1 MLQAHIVGS
10 GVSREH
16 ERDHD
21 AEHQRNDGSRHSRT
35 THGGVDPV
43 LEGRQ
48 HQDQH
53 AQQSAGADAG
63 QAALPVDTLPE
74 AAQQHSHSHAGQEGA
89 HDGGDVADNVVDEQG
104 DEEGSAQGADQS
116 DTAVLGVI
124 FFFEGKEVSPMPS
137 GDAHR
142 SLARALDILE
152 LCSLNGSGYTLTQLS
167 QQLGIAKGS
176 ISPLLH
182 TLRDRG
188 YLTLDDQDHHYRI
201 GRMAFRIGNT
211 YLDEASAL
219 REIYRLMHDIVSVCH
234 ETCHLG
240 SLKNGDVY
248 YLKKVESPLYSHTVT
263 VEGRSLPAYATGVGK
278 ALLADYQLPQLKA
291 LYYDGLYPLTEHTI
305 TDFRLLADQLAEIR
319 ASGFAYECEESTRGI
334 RCIGVPLRK
343 SGKVVAAL
351 SVAFPLERYSDAAAA
366 SARQALDEARRQIER
381 MLCSVE
387 LQF

>member
-1 MLQAHIVGS
+1 
-10 GVSREH
+10 
-16 ERDHD
+16 
-21 AEHQRNDGSRHSRT
+21 
-35 THGGVDPV
+35 
-43 LEGRQ
+43 
-48 HQDQH
+48 
-53 AQQSAGADAG
+53 
-63 QAALPVDTLPE
+63 
-74 AAQQHSHSHAGQEGA
+74 
-89 HDGGDVADNVVDEQG
+89 
-104 DEEGSAQGADQS
+104 
-116 DTAVLGVI
+116 
-124 FFFEGKEVSPMPS
+124 MPS

-167 QQLGIAKGS
+167 QHLGIAKGS

-248 YLKKVESPLYSHTVT
+248 YLKKVETPLRSRTVT
-263 VEGRSLPAYATGVGK
+263 VEGRSLPAY
-278 ALLADYQLPQLKA
+278 
-291 LYYDGLYPLTEHTI
+291 
-305 TDFRLLADQLAEIR
+305 
-319 ASGFAYECEESTRGI
+319 TRGI

>member
-1 MLQAHIVGS
+1 
-10 GVSREH
+10 
-16 ERDHD
+16 
-21 AEHQRNDGSRHSRT
+21 
-35 THGGVDPV
+35 
-43 LEGRQ
+43 
-48 HQDQH
+48 
-53 AQQSAGADAG
+53 
-63 QAALPVDTLPE
+63 
-74 AAQQHSHSHAGQEGA
+74 
-89 HDGGDVADNVVDEQG
+89 
-104 DEEGSAQGADQS
+104 
-116 DTAVLGVI
+116 
-124 FFFEGKEVSPMPS
+124 MPS

-167 QQLGIAKGS
+167 QHLGIAKGS

-278 ALLADYQLPQLKA
+278 ALLA
-291 LYYDGLYPLTEHTI
+291 
-305 TDFRLLADQLAEIR
+305 EIR

>member
-1 MLQAHIVGS
+1 
-10 GVSREH
+10 
-16 ERDHD
+16 
-21 AEHQRNDGSRHSRT
+21 
-35 THGGVDPV
+35 
-43 LEGRQ
+43 
-48 HQDQH
+48 
-53 AQQSAGADAG
+53 
-63 QAALPVDTLPE
+63 
-74 AAQQHSHSHAGQEGA
+74 
-89 HDGGDVADNVVDEQG
+89 
-104 DEEGSAQGADQS
+104 
-116 DTAVLGVI
+116 
-124 FFFEGKEVSPMPS
+124 MPS

-248 YLKKVESPLYSHTVT
+248 YLKKVETPLRSRTVT

-278 ALLADYQLPQLKA
+278 ALLADYQLP
-291 LYYDGLYPLTEHTI
+291 PLTEHTI

>member
-1 MLQAHIVGS
+1 
-10 GVSREH
+10 
-16 ERDHD
+16 
-21 AEHQRNDGSRHSRT
+21 
-35 THGGVDPV
+35 
-43 LEGRQ
+43 
-48 HQDQH
+48 
-53 AQQSAGADAG
+53 
-63 QAALPVDTLPE
+63 
-74 AAQQHSHSHAGQEGA
+74 
-89 HDGGDVADNVVDEQG
+89 
-104 DEEGSAQGADQS
+104 
-116 DTAVLGVI
+116 
-124 FFFEGKEVSPMPS
+124 MPS

-248 YLKKVESPLYSHTVT
+248 YLKKVETPLHSRTVT
-263 VEGRSLPAYATGVGK
+263 VEGRSVHMSRADEGRDALTAYATGVGK

-351 SVAFPLERYSDAAAA
+351 SVAFPLERYNDAAAA

-387 LQF
+387 LHF

>member
-1 MLQAHIVGS
+1 MCWW
-10 GVSREH
+10 
-16 ERDHD
+16 
-21 AEHQRNDGSRHSRT
+21 
-35 THGGVDPV
+35 P
-43 LEGRQ
+43 
-48 HQDQH
+48 
-53 AQQSAGADAG
+53 
-63 QAALPVDTLPE
+63 
-74 AAQQHSHSHAGQEGA
+74 
-89 HDGGDVADNVVDEQG
+89 
-104 DEEGSAQGADQS
+104 
-116 DTAVLGVI
+116 
-124 FFFEGKEVSPMPS
+124 
-137 GDAHR
+137 
-142 SLARALDILE
+142 LDILE

-167 QQLGIAKGS
+167 QHLGIAKGS

-319 ASGFAYECEESTRGI
+319 AWPPAPGQSGTAERPGSSSWHASDGTDRPARWCRSDGWCRSR
-334 RCIGVPLRK
+334 RCCG
-343 SGKVVAAL
+343 
-351 SVAFPLERYSDAAAA
+351 
-366 SARQALDEARRQIER
+366 
-381 MLCSVE
+381 
-387 LQF
+387 

>member
-1 MLQAHIVGS
+1 
-10 GVSREH
+10 
-16 ERDHD
+16 
-21 AEHQRNDGSRHSRT
+21 
-35 THGGVDPV
+35 
-43 LEGRQ
+43 
-48 HQDQH
+48 
-53 AQQSAGADAG
+53 
-63 QAALPVDTLPE
+63 
-74 AAQQHSHSHAGQEGA
+74 
-89 HDGGDVADNVVDEQG
+89 
-104 DEEGSAQGADQS
+104 
-116 DTAVLGVI
+116 
-124 FFFEGKEVSPMPS
+124 MPS

-167 QQLGIAKGS
+167 QHLGIAKGS

-248 YLKKVESPLYSHTVT
+248 YLKKVETPLRSRTVT

-278 ALLADYQLPQLKA
+278 A
-291 LYYDGLYPLTEHTI
+291 
-305 TDFRLLADQLAEIR
+305 LLADQLAEIR

>member
-1 MLQAHIVGS
+1 
-10 GVSREH
+10 
-16 ERDHD
+16 
-21 AEHQRNDGSRHSRT
+21 
-35 THGGVDPV
+35 
-43 LEGRQ
+43 
-48 HQDQH
+48 
-53 AQQSAGADAG
+53 
-63 QAALPVDTLPE
+63 
-74 AAQQHSHSHAGQEGA
+74 
-89 HDGGDVADNVVDEQG
+89 
-104 DEEGSAQGADQS
+104 
-116 DTAVLGVI
+116 
-124 FFFEGKEVSPMPS
+124 MPS

-248 YLKKVESPLYSHTVT
+248 YLKKVETPLRSRTVT

-334 RCIGVPLRK
+334 RCIGVPLCAELRHPHRRCREQCSRG
-343 SGKVVAAL
+343 SGKAGPGGRLGQPPGHRRVWLLHPQPAPCRGRGLFPRHLRPRPPHRHHVQGDRRGRDQ
-351 SVAFPLERYSDAAAA
+351 SVLLP
-366 SARQALDEARRQIER
+366 
-381 MLCSVE
+381 
-387 LQF
+387 

>member
-1 MLQAHIVGS
+1 
-10 GVSREH
+10 
-16 ERDHD
+16 
-21 AEHQRNDGSRHSRT
+21 
-35 THGGVDPV
+35 
-43 LEGRQ
+43 
-48 HQDQH
+48 
-53 AQQSAGADAG
+53 
-63 QAALPVDTLPE
+63 
-74 AAQQHSHSHAGQEGA
+74 
-89 HDGGDVADNVVDEQG
+89 
-104 DEEGSAQGADQS
+104 
-116 DTAVLGVI
+116 
-124 FFFEGKEVSPMPS
+124 MPS

-248 YLKKVESPLYSHTVT
+248 YLKKVETPLRSRTVT

-278 ALLADYQLPQLKA
+278 ALLAD
-291 LYYDGLYPLTEHTI
+291 YPLTEHTI

>member
-1 MLQAHIVGS
+1 
-10 GVSREH
+10 
-16 ERDHD
+16 
-21 AEHQRNDGSRHSRT
+21 
-35 THGGVDPV
+35 
-43 LEGRQ
+43 
-48 HQDQH
+48 
-53 AQQSAGADAG
+53 
-63 QAALPVDTLPE
+63 
-74 AAQQHSHSHAGQEGA
+74 
-89 HDGGDVADNVVDEQG
+89 
-104 DEEGSAQGADQS
+104 
-116 DTAVLGVI
+116 
-124 FFFEGKEVSPMPS
+124 MPS

-167 QQLGIAKGS
+167 QHLGIAKGS

-182 TLRDRG
+182 TLLARG
-188 YLTLDDQDHHYRI
+188 YLTLDDQDHH
-201 GRMAFRIGNT
+201 
-211 YLDEASAL
+211 
-219 REIYRLMHDIVSVCH
+219 YRLMHDIVSVCH

-248 YLKKVESPLYSHTVT
+248 YLKKVETPLRSRTVT

-351 SVAFPLERYSDAAAA
+351 SVAFPLERYNDAAAA

-381 MLCSVE
+381 LLCCVE